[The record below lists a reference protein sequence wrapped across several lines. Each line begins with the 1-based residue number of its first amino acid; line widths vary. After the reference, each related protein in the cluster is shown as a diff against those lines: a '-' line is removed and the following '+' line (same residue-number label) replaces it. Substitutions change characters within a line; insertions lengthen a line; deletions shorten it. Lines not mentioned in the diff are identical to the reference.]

1 MSKNKIDEIEL
12 QETTDNNSIRLTKE
26 ENRKIIPREV
36 ANLQFI
42 LNNFTQLSKYC
53 WEVDGQ
59 RVKLLFYFFFNIQ
72 YYLLFI
78 IIRLYQR

>member
-12 QETTDNNSIRLTKE
+12 QETTDNNNLRLTKE

-42 LNNFTQLSKYC
+42 LNSFSQLSKYS
-53 WEVDGQ
+53 WEVDGR
-59 RVKLLFYFFFNIQ
+59 RV
-72 YYLLFI
+72 
-78 IIRLYQR
+78 R

>member
-42 LNNFTQLSKYC
+42 LNNFTQLSKYS

-59 RVKLLFYFFFNIQ
+59 RVKLLFYFFFNI
-72 YYLLFI
+72 
-78 IIRLYQR
+78 